1 MKEINVIGN
10 PKSLL
15 NFNVIGGHGVVN
27 IAEKNKESNLPWT
40 TEKINNVIEDS
51 YKLNDEDNFKY
62 LRNFVF
68 TYLRV
73 NNITLEQL
81 KQNINNKTSD
91 LTKSQREFV
100 INNL

>member
-1 MKEINVIGN
+1 MKEINGIGN

-15 NFNVIGGHGVVN
+15 NFNVIGGQGVVN
-27 IAEKNKESNLPWT
+27 IVEKNKESNLPWT
-40 TEKINNVIEDS
+40 TAKINNVIEAS

-73 NNITLEQL
+73 NNITLKQL
-81 KQNINNKTSD
+81 KENIHNKTSD
-91 LTKSQREFV
+91 LTKSQRDFV
-100 INNL
+100 LNNL

>member
-10 PKSLL
+10 PKMLSKEVRAIASYGLVDTLTSRTNSL
-15 NFNVIGGHGVVN
+15 
-27 IAEKNKESNLPWT
+27 PRT
-40 TEKINNVIEDS
+40 TEKLNNVIEAS

-62 LRNFVF
+62 LRNFIF